1 MPYCLERQDL
11 DTAHVTVC
19 AFASQHLAQ
28 GQPLVSGSS
37 YYGNWM
43 RPISGGWALARGPT
57 FIQEGQE
64 SGKPQQGLVGGS
76 LGRQVYVSIQISL
89 QYTFFDS
96 VLG

>member
-1 MPYCLERQDL
+1 MCNWKF
-11 DTAHVTVC
+11 V
-19 AFASQHLAQ
+19 SQHLAQ

-76 LGRQVYVSIQISL
+76 LGRQVY
-89 QYTFFDS
+89 
-96 VLG
+96 